1 MGEALLRCGRAGRI
15 YAGWG
20 PGGQVTAYGN
30 NSAQCKVERWTPAVG
45 IHVLCFRSGRPFD
58 TRFDVSFAGPFLI
71 G

>member
-1 MGEALLRCGRAGRI
+1 
-15 YAGWG
+15 
-20 PGGQVTAYGN
+20 VTAYGN